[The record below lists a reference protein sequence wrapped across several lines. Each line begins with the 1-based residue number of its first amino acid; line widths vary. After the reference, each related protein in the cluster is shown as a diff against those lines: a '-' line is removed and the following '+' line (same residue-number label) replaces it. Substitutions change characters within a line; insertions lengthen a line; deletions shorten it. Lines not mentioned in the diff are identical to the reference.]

1 MRVPGKLGVK
11 STMEYFPIF
20 IDLHDKLVLVIG
32 HYRVLEFKVNKLLEA
47 GAKIRFISDSLAV
60 DSENYI
66 KSDRISYF
74 KDKFKNKYLDNVWLV
89 ICGSDDA
96 DLKIKVAEETA
107 RKNIL
112 CNFVDEA
119 PISSFISPSVISKGD
134 ITIAIS
140 TKGKSPA
147 LNRYIKSKISE
158 NIGDE
163 YQYLAELLGKI
174 RSKVIDNISDQ
185 KRRSELFDTIIQH
198 PKVLDLIRKNKS
210 EEAEQLTL
218 KLINK
223 VIDNQN

>member
-1 MRVPGKLGVK
+1 LKA
-11 STMEYFPIF
+11 TMEYFPIF
-20 IDLHDKLVLVIG
+20 IDLHNKLVLVIG

-47 GAKIRFISDSLAV
+47 GAKIRYVSDSLSTNTKNFV
-60 DSENYI
+60 
-66 KSDRISYF
+66 KSDRITYLQDNF
-74 KDKFKNKYLDNVWLV
+74 KSKHLDNVWLV

-96 DLKIKVAEETA
+96 ELKTRVAQETQQ
-107 RKNIL
+107 RNIL

-147 LNRYIKSKISE
+147 LNRYIKSKINE

-163 YQYLAELLGKI
+163 YKYLAELLGKV
-174 RSKVIDNISDQ
+174 RSKVINTITDQ
-185 KRRSELFDTIIQH
+185 KRRSELFDTIVQH
-198 PKVLDLIRKNKS
+198 PKVLDLIKKNKS
-210 EEAEQLTL
+210 EEAEQLTQ

-223 VIDNQN
+223 AINSQN

>member
-1 MRVPGKLGVK
+1 MK

-112 CNFVDEA
+112 CNFVDR
-119 PISSFISPSVISKGD
+119 SD
-134 ITIAIS
+134 H
-140 TKGKSPA
+140 
-147 LNRYIKSKISE
+147 
-158 NIGDE
+158 
-163 YQYLAELLGKI
+163 LLGC
-174 RSKVIDNISDQ
+174 RSDHVHIG
-185 KRRSELFDTIIQH
+185 RSLFSSCSNGTH
-198 PKVLDLIRKNKS
+198 V
-210 EEAEQLTL
+210 
-218 KLINK
+218 
-223 VIDNQN
+223 

>member
-1 MRVPGKLGVK
+1 
-11 STMEYFPIF
+11 MEYFPIF
-20 IDLHDKLVLVIG
+20 INLHDKLVLVIG
-32 HYRVLEFKVNKLLEA
+32 HYKVLEFKVNKLLEA
-47 GAKIRFISDSLAV
+47 GAKIRFVSDSSSADTNNFV
-60 DSENYI
+60 
-66 KSDRISYF
+66 KSDKITYF
-74 KDKFKNKYLDNVWLV
+74 KDKFKSKYLDNVWLV
-89 ICGSDDA
+89 ICGSDDTEF
-96 DLKIKVAEETA
+96 KTKVAQESKQ
-107 RKNIL
+107 RNIL

-147 LNRYIKSKISE
+147 LNRYIKNKIDD

-163 YQYLAELLGKI
+163 YKYLAELLGKV
-174 RSKVIDNISDQ
+174 RPKVINRIKDQ
-185 KRRSELFDTIIQH
+185 KRRSELFDKIVQH

-223 VIDNQN
+223 EIDSKNY